1 MSEEATA
8 SRPLA
13 GRVYLITGAAAGI
26 GRATAEALAA
36 AGAHTVLLDRMV
48 EDLEKVYDAAEAA
61 GTQPAI
67 FPVDFEGAGP
77 DDYAELAEA
86 VQGQYGRIDG
96 IVHSA
101 ARLGPLSPIEDYPPD
116 EWAKVLQVNLNAP
129 YMLTRACLPDMRLGD
144 DPCLIFLSDPVGRYP
159 TAYWGAYGVAKAG
172 LESLA
177 GMLAE
182 ELEQWGGRAYSL
194 DPGAVATALRQ
205 EAFPGEVA
213 GAARQPDEVAPWLVR
228 LAGEPGAFRSGSRLA
243 PEDFGG

>member
-1 MSEEATA
+1 
-8 SRPLA
+8 
-13 GRVYLITGAAAGI
+13 
-26 GRATAEALAA
+26 
-36 AGAHTVLLDRMV
+36 
-48 EDLEKVYDAAEAA
+48 
-61 GTQPAI
+61 
-67 FPVDFEGAGP
+67 
-77 DDYAELAEA
+77 
-86 VQGQYGRIDG
+86 
-96 IVHSA
+96 
-101 ARLGPLSPIEDYPPD
+101 
-116 EWAKVLQVNLNAP
+116 
-129 YMLTRACLPDMRLGD
+129 
-144 DPCLIFLSDPVGRYP
+144 VGRYP